1 MEAFANR
8 VRDKSFLWLF
18 LLVGIGST
26 SLLVLAPATY
36 HAISSI
42 IGFMAFTFLFIIQV
56 MSGIALDNWWI
67 ARIDRETQPFSYWW
81 RVAAWGLG
89 ATGFAYLTLFPAAS

>member
-1 MEAFANR
+1 MQALTKC

-18 LLVGIGST
+18 LLVVIGST

-42 IGFMAFTFLFIIQV
+42 IGFMAFAFLFIIQA

-89 ATGFAYLTLFPAAS
+89 ATGFAYLTLLPAAP